1 LPAQPD
7 PDAEL
12 IELGARLEPVIKN
25 AELLAI
31 GEEMKPLI
39 AEWIDLLPQRARLH
53 KRVLRGAGTRH
64 PLLQRGFSSI
74 RQIRCGLREDW
85 LLTRVASGGR
95 VAPAHSVAA
104 GGAREIEATTS
115 AGRGVRAMAI
125 DGRADGGAC
134 RLSGK
139 IGPAF

>member
-12 IELGARLEPVIKN
+12 IEFGARLEPVIKN

-53 KRVLRGAGTRH
+53 KRVLRGAGKRPGIH
-64 PLLQRGFSSI
+64 CCNADFQAYAKFDAASERIGYSLVSRQVGELHRLIQSLQ
-74 RQIRCGLREDW
+74 E
-85 LLTRVASGGR
+85 
-95 VAPAHSVAA
+95 
-104 GGAREIEATTS
+104 
-115 AGRGVRAMAI
+115 
-125 DGRADGGAC
+125 GRAKSRQRRPQAGE
-134 RLSGK
+134 
-139 IGPAF
+139 